1 MKALLF
7 HKFKNICMKTILWT
21 IGIQNVSLFL
31 YIGTLGEIALQNY
44 EYHIVPRP
52 RKKGLMG
59 RD

>member
-31 YIGTLGEIALQNY
+31 YIGTLGEIALQNC

-52 RKKGLMG
+52 RK
-59 RD
+59 